1 MKGGTYMDLGLKN
14 KNILLFGG
22 HSNIGRCVT
31 LAFAQEGAGVTI
43 AGRDLESCEKVA
55 LEAKSLN
62 AMQQVTKIQL
72 MLQNLLYC
80 MVLST
85 VFITVLAGIL
95 LENSSNSIETY
106 GKKFTKLIFY
116 HV

>member
-1 MKGGTYMDLGLKN
+1 MDLGLKN

-55 LEAKSLN
+55 
-62 AMQQVTKIQL
+62 
-72 MLQNLLYC
+72 
-80 MVLST
+80 
-85 VFITVLAGIL
+85 
-95 LENSSNSIETY
+95 
-106 GKKFTKLIFY
+106 
-116 HV
+116 